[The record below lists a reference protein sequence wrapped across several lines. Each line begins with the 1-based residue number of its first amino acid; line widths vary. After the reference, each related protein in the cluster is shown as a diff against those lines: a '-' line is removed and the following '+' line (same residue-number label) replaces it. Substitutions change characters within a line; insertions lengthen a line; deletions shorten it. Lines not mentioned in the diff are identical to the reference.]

1 MFFIVTKT
9 AIISL
14 ILIILI
20 HSSYIFLKTNLTIPK
35 IKDLVDKPD
44 LAYKEIYNTIHD
56 KKNATTTKEVTKQK
70 ENNQMKN
77 ELKEYLKGLTKK
89 KEEKKEP
96 VGGTLGNDLF
106 NNYQTLN

>member
-1 MFFIVTKT
+1 MFFTVTKT

-44 LAYKEIYNTIHD
+44 LGYKEIYNTIHE
-56 KKNATTTKEVTKQK
+56 KKNVEGEIKKQK

-77 ELKEYLKGLTKK
+77 ELKEYLKSLTKEKQK
-89 KEEKKEP
+89 KMEP
-96 VGGTLGNDLF
+96 IGGMLGNDQF
-106 NNYQTLN
+106 NNYKTL